1 LHDLGRDL
9 FSILTEGRLENE
21 LFVDDFGQSD
31 IGLKKTRSI
40 LYERAMTET
49 ELFNTSRDHVHKD
62 LLIGDNFGSS
72 FNEIGFHNNK
82 MRVAADDGLTPE
94 GLGT

>member
-1 LHDLGRDL
+1 
-9 FSILTEGRLENE
+9 
-21 LFVDDFGQSD
+21 
-31 IGLKKTRSI
+31 
-40 LYERAMTET
+40 MTET
-49 ELFNTSRDHVHKD
+49 ELFNASRDHVHKD